1 MSHKNK
7 NIGDFED
14 VPDDEF
20 ESLSLSL
27 SQPLAQSSSSSGSEY
42 RPSLE
47 SHSTSQDTDSYVS
60 SVDSYV
66 SSFLIIFFR
75 YVLEKV

>member
-7 NIGDFED
+7 NIGDFKD

-20 ESLSLSL
+20 EGLALSL
-27 SQPLAQSSSSSGSEY
+27 SQPLAQSSSSPGSEY

-60 SVDSYV
+60 SLDSYI
-66 SSFLIIFFR
+66 SSFIMIFFSF
-75 YVLEKV
+75 VLEKV

>member
-1 MSHKNK
+1 MNIKNK

-20 ESLSLSL
+20 DSLVLSL
-27 SQPLAQSSSSSGSEY
+27 SQPLSQSSSLSGSEY
-42 RPSLE
+42 RPSAE

-60 SVDSYV
+60 SVDSCL
-66 SSFLIIFFR
+66 S
-75 YVLEKV
+75 